1 MFWIGLIIG
10 LIIGAPFGI
19 FILGLIS
26 ASARND
32 KYVEF
37 INKNNNKK

>member
-26 ASARND
+26 ASSKGERYNEIIEENND
-32 KYVEF
+32 NE
-37 INKNNNKK
+37 